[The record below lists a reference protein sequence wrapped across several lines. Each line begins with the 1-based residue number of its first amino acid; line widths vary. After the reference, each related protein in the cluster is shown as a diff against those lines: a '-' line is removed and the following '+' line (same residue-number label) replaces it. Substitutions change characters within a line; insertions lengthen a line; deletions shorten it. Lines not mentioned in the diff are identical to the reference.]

1 MLSQGPGQMNM
12 AFASF
17 PAVSCCHTSSLCPC
31 LCAMKVSAAVGLWG
45 IPARSFLH
53 PPGEPGKC
61 LTGYSYQ
68 SLSCSIRST
77 SLNLGVRQPSSGL
90 LCFPQ
95 DAKPASPA
103 AEEPFFSV
111 CTRLGAE
118 PSHGM
123 ALKYAQIPA
132 KLQVQLVLFQGET
145 HTPGIWELLPTS
157 KGTPGC
163 LRPKKS
169 L

>member
-1 MLSQGPGQMNM
+1 
-12 AFASF
+12 
-17 PAVSCCHTSSLCPC
+17 
-31 LCAMKVSAAVGLWG
+31 
-45 IPARSFLH
+45 
-53 PPGEPGKC
+53 
-61 LTGYSYQ
+61 
-68 SLSCSIRST
+68 
-77 SLNLGVRQPSSGL
+77 
-90 LCFPQ
+90 
-95 DAKPASPA
+95 
-103 AEEPFFSV
+103 V